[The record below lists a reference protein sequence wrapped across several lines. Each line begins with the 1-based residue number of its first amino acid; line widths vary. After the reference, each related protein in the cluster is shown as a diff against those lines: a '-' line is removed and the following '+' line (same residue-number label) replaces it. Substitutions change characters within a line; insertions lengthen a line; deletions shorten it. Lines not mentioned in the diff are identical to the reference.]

1 LINFNVYNDEI
12 KKLEDKANMMRD
24 MHSYQ
29 FQRYEWISKT
39 FSLIVIVLSAI
50 IALLAIADP
59 SVLFINGDYINSFR
73 NWISI
78 LAFIIFLLSLC
89 DKIYGINE
97 KAAKHEQAV
106 KVMTDFI
113 TKCNDLRKLELE
125 SCGEEDIKLKVDS
138 LYSQYSLIN
147 HMNPF
152 PTISDQDFMKGKQR
166 HLIKVDIS
174 KKLSNNPYE
183 NIEKYTNKRYIYRFV
198 KWVKGLLF

>member
-1 LINFNVYNDEI
+1 MIDFNVYKEEI

-29 FQRYEWISKT
+29 FQRYEWVSKT

-59 SVLFINGDYINSFR
+59 NVLFINGDYINSFR

-106 KVMTDFI
+106 KVITDFI

-125 SCGEEDIKLKVDS
+125 SCGEEEIKLKVDS

-174 KKLSNNPYE
+174 KKLSKNPYE
-183 NIEKYTNKRYIYRFV
+183 NIEKYTNKRCIYRFV

>member
-1 LINFNVYNDEI
+1 MINFNVYNDEI